1 MTDDLTLR
9 EMQLQV
15 DQWVKTYAVGYWEPL
30 AMLARLV
37 EEVGEMAR
45 LLNHLYGPKQ
55 KRLDEPAQELAL
67 ELGDLLYT
75 ITCIANLHEIDL
87 QEAFTAVIR
96 KLDARDREPE
106 REAEGQNRRDSPER
120 RSRAEAHT
128 AEQDDEK
135 ELEERE
141 YAGEQDGKARRHLR
155 CFRLGLG

>member
-15 DQWVKTYAVGYWEPL
+15 DPWVKTYAVSYWEPL

-75 ITCIANLHEIDL
+75 IICIANLHEIDL
-87 QEAFTAVIR
+87 QEAFAAVIR
-96 KLDARDREPE
+96 KLDARDRDRYLPLSK
-106 REAEGQNRRDSPER
+106 D
-120 RSRAEAHT
+120 
-128 AEQDDEK
+128 
-135 ELEERE
+135 
-141 YAGEQDGKARRHLR
+141 
-155 CFRLGLG
+155 